1 MRKDP
6 QTPAELPVPDGHNAV
21 EAAPVKGDIT
31 RPVGVYVIAVVVG
44 LEALALAVMGVWSL
58 LSLLTQPSHS
68 VTSGIFLTVLIFGLA
83 AGLAGVAVNAFKGMR
98 WTRSAAFVWQLLMM
112 AIGVPALLEGQI
124 PLGLLLLLPPLAT
137 AYFLFTPKVVEFS
150 LRKASNEAGESDES
164 GESEGKLL

>member
-58 LSLLTQPSHS
+58 LSLLTQPSDS